1 MAVDTPAATRPQ
13 RPMVLS
19 PDKRKL
25 SYHSKNGNIFTIELK
40 NSKAADSL
48 RDNLK
53 KASTDK
59 NDDGTQVK
67 SVSTGL
73 WDGVYDTIA
82 MMIEESL
89 EIACFGPYDE
99 ALK

>member
-1 MAVDTPAATRPQ
+1 
-13 RPMVLS
+13 MVLS
-19 PDKRKL
+19 ADKRKI
-25 SYHSKNGNIFTIELK
+25 SYRSKNGNIFTIELK

-53 KASTDK
+53 KESQDK
-59 NDDGTQVK
+59 AGDDATPPVA
-67 SVSTGL
+67 TGI